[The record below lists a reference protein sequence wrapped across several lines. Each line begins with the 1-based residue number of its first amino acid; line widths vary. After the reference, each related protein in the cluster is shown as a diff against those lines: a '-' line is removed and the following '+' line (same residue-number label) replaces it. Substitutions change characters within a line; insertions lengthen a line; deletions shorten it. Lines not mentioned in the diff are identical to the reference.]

1 MRCFQ
6 GDKGALAP
14 VLRRLRLERYFVLE
28 LVRLGGFKRR
38 NPFGQAASRVH
49 HGGKNGG
56 ACKHEKIVGD
66 VVGVKPLPERLG
78 VGHWHNAIF
87 NAVVP
92 TRFSKEK
99 RSGAT

>member
-1 MRCFQ
+1 
-6 GDKGALAP
+6 
-14 VLRRLRLERYFVLE
+14 
-28 LVRLGGFKRR
+28 
-38 NPFGQAASRVH
+38 
-49 HGGKNGG
+49 
-56 ACKHEKIVGD
+56 VGD